1 MLCAT
6 DYLEKRIK
14 KGVRMN
20 RKGYKEIYSRVGRKF
35 IPIQVVNSED
45 VAAVCIANG
54 VDDPATINEIIDD
67 CESDLRRVKRKVHAI
82 KQRSTTK

>member
-1 MLCAT
+1 MCDGLPRET
-6 DYLEKRIK
+6 HQ
-14 KGVRMN
+14 KGVRTN

-54 VDDPATINEIIDD
+54 VTDPETINEIIDD
-67 CESDLRRVKRKVHAI
+67 CESDLRRVKRKVHAV
-82 KQRSTTK
+82 KQRSTSK